1 MFIQQIMLLGHA
13 MLQQEG
19 EPRGKVLSF
28 IDSISQVNQKR
39 SQLEDADQQRDLWR
53 YHTDIDEPGDWR
65 EVANGMDREFVDG
78 PLNFSSVFSDVGFD
92 ASVVQSD
99 VLLSTNFLEV
109 GIDVGDISIVT
120 QYRTPWNLSSFVQRV
135 GRAARESGTDS
146 FIFVFPS
153 DLTSDA
159 NMFYRAD
166 RFLGSEIRGHH

>member
-1 MFIQQIMLLGHA
+1 MLLGHA

-39 SQLEDADQQRDLWR
+39 SQLEDADHQRDLWR

-65 EVANGMDREFVDG
+65 EVANRMDREFVDG
-78 PLNFSSVFSDVGFD
+78 PLNFSSVFFRRWVRC
-92 ASVVQSD
+92 
-99 VLLSTNFLEV
+99 LSRTKATCSCRRTSSEV

-146 FIFVFPS
+146 FIFVF
-153 DLTSDA
+153 L
-159 NMFYRAD
+159 
-166 RFLGSEIRGHH
+166 